1 MDKSSAQAKGL
12 RTALQSPLVVIC
24 AAVFLF
30 FGSQILGVGVSQ
42 LFIQH
47 IKEQSYQLLV
57 IIALNA
63 LALGLLVSFV
73 QNFIRVKLSSLG
85 IKLPALRSLLYILPA
100 FLIYFLASAVFTMFA
115 IKYIPGFK
123 SDQVQDI
130 GFNNLKQPL
139 QLVAGFISLA
149 VITPLYEEFIF
160 RGVLFKGLRRKLP
173 FWVSAVIA
181 SVVFAVAHMQWNVA
195 VDVFALSLVLCFLVE
210 KSQSIFP
217 GVLLHA
223 LKNSIAFIL
232 LFIHK

>member
-1 MDKSSAQAKGL
+1 MPS
-12 RTALQSPLVVIC
+12 
-24 AAVFLF
+24 
-30 FGSQILGVGVSQ
+30 
-42 LFIQH
+42 
-47 IKEQSYQLLV
+47 
-57 IIALNA
+57 
-63 LALGLLVSFV
+63 
-73 QNFIRVKLSSLG
+73 
-85 IKLPALRSLLYILPA
+85 LRSFLYILPA
-100 FLIYFLASAVFTMFA
+100 FLIYFLASAMFTVFA

-123 SDQVQDI
+123 SDQVQDV

-139 QLVAGFISLA
+139 QLVAGFVSLA

-173 FWVSAVIA
+173 FWLSAAITSA
-181 SVVFAVAHMQWNVA
+181 VFAVAHMQWNVA